1 MSAAR
6 SVEDILKDAGKQLP
20 DPSAFGAND
29 MILASAIIAQA
40 IDRAAERIVEAVKE
54 THAHKVEAAKETHK

>member
-1 MSAAR
+1 MTAR

-29 MILASAIIAQA
+29 MILAAAIIAQA
-40 IDRAAERIVEAVKE
+40 LDRVVEAIKE
-54 THAHKVEAAKETHK
+54 KEK